1 MQDRRLGPLEP
12 RGEEMI
18 ERALAGA
25 ARRLTDGI
33 GKGRRFNGRGHRMAL
48 IGRERPFNKAASSAQ
63 PFSRGR
69 VNAESAQALLDPL
82 RG

>member
-1 MQDRRLGPLEP
+1 MQDRRFGPLEP
-12 RGEEMI
+12 GGEEMI

-48 IGRERPFNKAASSAQ
+48 MVVSAPFNKAARGAQ
-63 PFSRGR
+63 PFSRGK
-69 VNAESAQALLDPL
+69 VNAELA
-82 RG
+82 RKE